1 MILRVNRFRRSML
14 AMAAGL
20 LWVAI
25 VATGCTHI
33 TQGMREAIDADQS
46 GQAIVMGEAWIAGAS
61 SETTSDE
68 RLAVILLIAEARLRE
83 AAKADTDDAYR
94 EFQLRYRN
102 DGWAKQLRDR
112 AYEAEAA
119 ATLRDAVMPRPTP
132 EILLKF
138 AGFYPTTAAAGQA
151 RVLAAALALDEV
163 AANPSVEVL
172 RDYRAQYASF
182 PGTERFVAEAGVLEF
197 KLALRDALGSRR
209 VANLRAFRERYRP
222 VDGSEAD
229 LATRKLELELA
240 YDEAQQAPTETKWV
254 QFIATYRG
262 WPGAAQ
268 KVAAAEEAIVELNFA
283 AAVRAGIEALERFG
297 GAHPSEPW
305 PTRVMTAINTIL
317 LVPVGGYLSGH
328 PLNHDDVLE
337 LWSSFAHRPGLPEAF
352 AAKREAF
359 AAAASER
366 EDSGGLLLLY
376 LLASPCPLDAT
387 EAVDLEAALWNE
399 AMEADTVAAWESY
412 LTLAP
417 PQPRRGEAEA
427 RFIALRDIARAG
439 KRGMSAQVTH
449 TVVRRESVDLYVNV
463 TDCHHERVSGLSQE
477 AFRLY
482 EGSVARPISA
492 FLGVNDDRPLDI
504 MFAIDLS
511 GSMDTEQDAVRSSVQ
526 QFADQFS
533 FRMRNLSLGLI
544 TFNEELVSK
553 QRPQPNE
560 ATFQRWLSGMT
571 RTSGGNGEDSVGA
584 LVESSN
590 LFGGRAERVVIVMT
604 DEALQA
610 NRTGRALLKHKP
622 AADPCLTL
630 QQASSCFQKATSAG
644 GMSRCAAQV
653 DRSDPGHKMERA
665 VQQCMARAGVRQC
678 QSAVANELAQA
689 AQQCAV
695 PTPAWSPVV
704 DEISQ
709 ELNKRGT
716 RAFFIISEGPETFH
730 RLGAELGGKAYE
742 VPDDTTSEAP
752 YTAALLDIADRL
764 SSQYVITF
772 KRSSPDPVDLSKLN
786 VVVHPESLLRTVA
799 TLAADRTRALHVGGD
814 LSCPAATAI
823 AGNATRYRTTQCG
836 AQWEAM
842 EELTGAGANID
853 SVVLTDSAE
862 FHLSS
867 DQLLTIRGWP
877 SDTVMATVADHNI
890 TAIYADGAGGIWA
903 EGSFEG
909 AKAFAS
915 IDSNGVVGTLLPL
928 DAGAAA
934 PMLVL
939 NLPKGPGGRLC
950 YTADGLSRRC
960 RGPKETAWVTE
971 PVQGLATGAGV
982 ARTRFAGM
990 GSGRPLQLLTT
1001 EEGALLRSIDGG
1013 QSWATTLR
1021 LPGAGHPMVVLSD
1034 DGIVCASTMSQMSCS
1049 EDDGMSWAEVG
1060 GLAGASATHPAIY
1073 RGKLFALA
1081 GRQFLRADRVEAREV
1096 PSTKAFFDTA
1106 DATPNNRI
1114 MPFLSEIAERAKRDP
1129 ALMIRVEGHADKRG
1143 DADKNLTL
1151 SEDRAEGVASLLQ
1164 RLGVPDA
1171 QIETVA
1177 LGETKPIRDSRGNIQ
1192 DERSRRVELMLL
1204 RSAPTQTWFTS
1215 QCDDE

>member
-1 MILRVNRFRRSML
+1 MNLRVNRFKRSVL

-20 LWVAI
+20 AWVAV

-61 SETTSDE
+61 TETPSDE
-68 RLAVILLIAEARLRE
+68 RLAVMLLIAEARFRE

-102 DGWAKQLRDR
+102 ERWAKQLRDR

-119 ATLRDAVMPRPTP
+119 ATLRDAVMPQPTP

-138 AGFYPTTAAAGQA
+138 AAFYPTTGAAGQA
-151 RVLAAALALDEV
+151 RVLAAAKALDEITV
-163 AANPSVEVL
+163 NPSVEAL
-172 RDYRAQYASF
+172 RDYRAQYGSF

-209 VANLRAFRERYRP
+209 VASLRAFRERYRP

-229 LATRKLELELA
+229 LSTRKLELELA
-240 YDEAQQAPTETKWV
+240 YDEAMQSPTETKWV
-254 QFIATYRG
+254 RFIASYRG
-262 WPGAAQ
+262 WPGAAT

-283 AAVRAGIEALERFG
+283 AAVRAGIESLERFG
-297 GAHPSEPW
+297 VAHPSEPW
-305 PTRVMTAINTIL
+305 PSRVMTAINTIL
-317 LVPVGGYLSGH
+317 LVPIGGYLSGH
-328 PLNHDDVLE
+328 PLSHDDVLE
-337 LWSSFAHRPGLPEAF
+337 LWSAFAHRPGLPEAF

-359 AAAASER
+359 AAAAGER
-366 EDSGGLLLLY
+366 KDSGGLLLLY

-387 EAVDLEAALWNE
+387 EATDLEAALWNE
-399 AMEADTVAAWESY
+399 AMEADTVPAWESY

-427 RFIALRDIARAG
+427 RFIALRDIARAAR
-439 KRGMSAQVTH
+439 RGMSTQVTH
-449 TVVRRESVDLYVNV
+449 TVVRKESVDLYVNV
-463 TDCHHERVSGLSQE
+463 TDCRQERVSGLSQE

-511 GSMDTEQDAVRSSVQ
+511 GSMSTEQDAVRSSVQ

-553 QRPQPNE
+553 QRPQPSE

-590 LFGGRAERVVIVMT
+590 LFGSRAERVVIVMT

-610 NRTGRALLKHKP
+610 NRTGRALLKHK
-622 AADPCLTL
+622 ASADPCLTL

-653 DRSDPGHKMERA
+653 DRADPGHKMERA

-695 PTPAWSPVV
+695 PTPPWSPVV
-704 DEISQ
+704 DEISE
-709 ELNKRGT
+709 ELTKRGT
-716 RAFFIISEGPETFH
+716 RAFFIVSEGPETFH

-752 YTAALLDIADRL
+752 YT
-764 SSQYVITF
+764 
-772 KRSSPDPVDLSKLN
+772 VDLSNLN

-799 TLAADRTRALHVGGD
+799 TLAAERTRALHVGGD
-814 LSCPAATAI
+814 LTCPAATAI

-836 AQWEAM
+836 AQWEAV
-842 EELTGAGANID
+842 EELSEAGANID

-867 DQLLTIRGWP
+867 DKLLTIRGWP
-877 SDTVMATVADHNI
+877 SDTVIATVADRNI
-890 TAIYADGAGGIWA
+890 TAIYADGEGGVWA
-903 EGSFEG
+903 EGNFEG
-909 AKAFAS
+909 VPAFAS
-915 IDSNGVVGTLLPL
+915 IDSSGVVGDLLPL

-939 NLPKGPGGRLC
+939 NLPKGPGSRLC

-1013 QSWATTLR
+1013 RSWATTLR

-1081 GRQFLRADRVEAREV
+1081 GSQFLRADRVEAREV

-1106 DATPNNRI
+1106 SATPNNRI

-1129 ALMIRVEGHADKRG
+1129 ALMVRVEGHADKRG

-1151 SEDRAEGVASLLQ
+1151 SADRAEGVGSLLQ

-1192 DERSRRVELMLL
+1192 DDRSRRVELMLL
-1204 RSAPTQTWFTS
+1204 RSAPAQTWFTS